1 LCSKC
6 FKALLELTIPIK
18 AITIIELII
27 LSALISLVD
36 LDIALDA
43 TKLNNKK
50 L

>member
-1 LCSKC
+1 M
-6 FKALLELTIPIK
+6 K